1 MYSLEEHQR
10 EYERVDIVYL
20 SIYADSQL
28 AGYFILALD
37 SDLTSVEFRR
47 IVVAAKGAGIGQAAI
62 AAMEA
67 YCVEALRRQRIWL
80 DVFAS
85 NPRGLHIYQKLGYR
99 RFDSGEL
106 DGRKLLYLQKT
117 IGADPQ

>member
-1 MYSLEEHQR
+1 MATPAITSR
-10 EYERVDIVYL
+10 CTAWKNINANT
-20 SIYADSQL
+20 SAS
-28 AGYFILALD
+28 ILALD